1 MTCGPYRT
9 MVLRFIASGI
19 AGEPQSRLWENDQ
32 SSVTMRPTAPAR
44 FARSTRARMSSFDPA
59 Q

>member
-1 MTCGPYRT
+1 M
-9 MVLRFIASGI
+9 
-19 AGEPQSRLWENDQ
+19 ENDQ
-32 SSVTMRPTAPAR
+32 SSVTMSPAAPAR